1 MSRLLGLVRALFP
14 HLESPRERDEAF
26 LAQAVD
32 NYDLE
37 RRMREIDARAS
48 NQGNASPVATGLW

>member
-1 MSRLLGLVRALFP
+1 MSKIFELLKALVADDQDMERRAQ
-14 HLESPRERDEAF
+14 EAY

-37 RRMREIDARAS
+37 RRMRNIDRGYRW
-48 NQGNASPVATGLW
+48 N

>member
-1 MSRLLGLVRALFP
+1 MSRLLGLIRALLP
-14 HLESPRERDEAF
+14 HLESARERDEAF

-32 NYDLE
+32 NVDLE

-48 NQGNASPVATGLW
+48 TGGSAGLATGLW